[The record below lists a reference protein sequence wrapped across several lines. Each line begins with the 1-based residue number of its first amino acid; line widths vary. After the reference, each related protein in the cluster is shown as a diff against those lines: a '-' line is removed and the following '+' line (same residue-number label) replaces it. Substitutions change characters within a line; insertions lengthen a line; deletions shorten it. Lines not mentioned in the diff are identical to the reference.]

1 MSRATP
7 RPIEDFESVFR
18 ALGSVNDPVILV
30 GGHAVN
36 LWALSYKDRLGDALP
51 RYEPLMSGDL
61 DLFTTVDALRKLH
74 EKLGGEMYVSPPR
87 EITTGLLVL
96 GVEPNTLEVDI
107 LRSVNGIPNPTVKDV
122 VALDVCGSKI
132 DVPFPQ
138 ILLQA
143 KLANSLQLAQDGRQD
158 VKHAKVASL
167 VTGAFVRESITTA
180 DAGNERFVLGLVQ
193 EAVKI
198 ATSDH
203 ARQFAQRHG
212 HECLSDIPLDAIAR
226 SPLPRLVNFT
236 EHQLPRI
243 LAAYRG
249 TGLAEEK
256 ERLAALRNSPTSHT
270 VSNERNADEHP
281 AEHPAAHPG
290 TASPARRA
298 DRPDLGSGTG
308 ELAAVHEGPRSQ
320 GESDD
325 RGDVPGGRAGEEADR
340 LKRSLLFSAE
350 RAERMFRTFREHVE
364 IDVFGFR
371 ERRGFMSLP
380 ENVQTQLSEAAAR
393 YGNARQFFDALQSA
407 VAHAQED
414 PARFAAA
421 LKIEPRENAVPLPDG
436 VKALVIEWQE
446 FRDVL
451 IQVDDPAGALES
463 GSYSPERLLVD
474 GYAMPPGLEQMAA
487 GIYTLR
493 GGQAVPENEQT
504 VTKPQ
509 EQMPQDHVGDFARC
523 SADTR
528 TLREEK
534 ERLYAKGFPILESQ
548 AVVAKYYD
556 PTKFEHLRGASN
568 LFYIVAPS
576 TTGENVLP
584 YIMAQN
590 LRRDFGGQLIPGWAT
605 PQALTRSALK
615 SGIEKLREP
624 PAYQVNKDVVAMLPA
639 DATVVLVDDVVTT
652 GGSVQGMR
660 EALAQEGVRV
670 SHVTSLAQSELRL
683 VRDADID
690 RITDK
695 LMGTR
700 GRDDFAKSSGFASF
714 QDLAAQDPDT
724 IDDAKSGYNAWLVAE
739 RASLRADVALS
750 LDGRLKHLANYIET
764 SIRKTDATRNTEISA
779 HFRTEAQR
787 LRELGQTHAGAILGI
802 DQRVRDLESAQSAQ
816 RPGPG
821 LDTGVS
827 REGGAVRA
835 SGLDPQGRD
844 GAPALPNAS
853 VTDRAAA
860 VDEHARE
867 ESSTLRESLAKLDAL
882 RIEYAD
888 NPDKHVL
895 AEARGI
901 AEALGGPDVT
911 RIPLASAASEYVK
924 GNVSRSDIEILAGKN
939 ERAASHSHDKPE
951 DRSQGNDLGR

>member
-1 MSRATP
+1 MQNNPAAPERERLTA
-7 RPIEDFESVFR
+7 
-18 ALGSVNDPVILV
+18 AL
-30 GGHAVN
+30 
-36 LWALSYKDRLGDALP
+36 ALSEERLGL
-51 RYEPLMSGDL
+51 
-61 DLFTTVDALRKLH
+61 LF
-74 EKLGGEMYVSPPR
+74 
-87 EITTGLLVL
+87 
-96 GVEPNTLEVDI
+96 
-107 LRSVNGIPNPTVKDV
+107 RSI
-122 VALDVCGSKI
+122 
-132 DVPFPQ
+132 
-138 ILLQA
+138 
-143 KLANSLQLAQDGRQD
+143 DGRP
-158 VKHAKVASL
+158 L
-167 VTGAFVRESITTA
+167 VESDGRPCVPT
-180 DAGNERFVLGLVQ
+180 
-193 EAVKI
+193 
-198 ATSDH
+198 
-203 ARQFAQRHG
+203 
-212 HECLSDIPLDAIAR
+212 
-226 SPLPRLVNFT
+226 
-236 EHQLPRI
+236 
-243 LAAYRG
+243 
-249 TGLAEEK
+249 
-256 ERLAALRNSPTSHT
+256 LAALPDRILTLVEASASIYG
-270 VSNERNADEHP
+270 DEP
-281 AEHPAAHPG
+281 AF
-290 TASPARRA
+290 
-298 DRPDLGSGTG
+298 L
-308 ELAAVHEGPRSQ
+308 
-320 GESDD
+320 
-325 RGDVPGGRAGEEADR
+325 
-340 LKRSLLFSAE
+340 RSLQ
-350 RAERMFRTFREHVE
+350 RTIE
-364 IDVFGFR
+364 
-371 ERRGFMSLP
+371 
-380 ENVQTQLSEAAAR
+380 Q
-393 YGNARQFFDALQSA
+393 
-407 VAHAQED
+407 AHGDHEL
-414 PARFAAA
+414 FAAA

-436 VKALVIEWQE
+436 VKALVVEWQE

-487 GIYTLR
+487 GIYTMR

-556 PTKFEHLRGASN
+556 PAKFEHLRGASN

-590 LRRDFGGQLIPGWAT
+590 LRRDFGGQLVPGWAT
-605 PQALTRSALK
+605 PKALTRSALK

-624 PAYQVNKDVVAMLPA
+624 PAYQVDKDVVAMLPA

-695 LMGTR
+695 LMATR
-700 GRDDFAKSSGFASF
+700 DHEAYAKALGAQSF
-714 QDLAAQDPDT
+714 KALSHGDT
-724 IDDAKSGYNAWLVAE
+724 DAGDDARNGYNVWFENQHAA
-739 RASLRADVALS
+739 LRADVALS

-816 RPGPG
+816 RPAPG
-821 LDTGVS
+821 LDTTVS

-835 SGLDPQGRD
+835 SGLDPQGRG

-860 VDEHARE
+860 VDEHTRE

-882 RIEYAD
+882 RVEYAD

-924 GNVSRSDIEILAGKN
+924 GNVSRTDLEILAGKN
-939 ERAASHSHDKPE
+939 ERAAAHSHDKPE